1 MVDTCQEKISIP
13 TSFFYRL
20 KSRSLYHFLNLI
32 VRGGVI
38 MYRRLINLI
47 YADWLPHDLASS
59 WSCPDLIAG
68 VSVILPIPIVP
79 PGVLQP

>member
-13 TSFFYRL
+13 ATFFYPL
-20 KSRSLYHFLNLI
+20 KSRSLYHFLNFI
-32 VRGGVI
+32 VRDGVI

-59 WSCPDLIAG
+59 WSCPDLFAG
-68 VSVILPIPIVP
+68 VSVILPIPIVFS
-79 PGVLQP
+79 GVLQP